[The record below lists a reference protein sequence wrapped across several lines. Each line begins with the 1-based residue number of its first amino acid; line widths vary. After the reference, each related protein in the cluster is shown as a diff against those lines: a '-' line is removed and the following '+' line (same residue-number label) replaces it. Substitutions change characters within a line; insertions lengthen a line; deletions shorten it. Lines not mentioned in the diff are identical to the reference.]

1 MSDIISPN
9 VDDEIKK
16 PDALLVDIA
25 DMIIYIHTS
34 DGMDHQTYKIDC
46 IRNSTIMI
54 TSAEMT
60 EISLKY
66 KRCKTEFDVMWMGTR
81 K

>member
-25 DMIIYIHTS
+25 DMIIYIFR
-34 DGMDHQTYKIDC
+34 
-46 IRNSTIMI
+46 RNGPPNIQ
-54 TSAEMT
+54 
-60 EISLKY
+60 
-66 KRCKTEFDVMWMGTR
+66 D
-81 K
+81 